1 MQRFNQ
7 GDAEQNLALSPVSS
21 HVNEVDDET
30 LMKAI
35 TVGQVWAM
43 EALYLRYNSML
54 YSLAYRMVADQP
66 VAEDVLQESFL
77 AVWRRADTYSPKLG
91 AVRSWLVS
99 IVHHR
104 AIDHLRRVRRRAA
117 FKGST
122 LDEVDRNG
130 NMASPDVW
138 EVVWRSV
145 QDAQVREAVKKLP
158 PRQRVVIELA
168 YFHGLTYAEIAR
180 TCQLPLGTVKA
191 RMRFGLMRLRLLL
204 DQKNA

>member
-1 MQRFNQ
+1 MQGFNQ
-7 GDAEQNLALSPVSS
+7 GDAEQNLALSPVSL

-43 EALYLRYNSML
+43 EALYFRYNTML

-77 AVWRRADTYSPKLG
+77 AVWRRASTYSPQLG

-104 AIDHLRRVRRRAA
+104 AIDHLRHVRRRAA

-122 LDEVDRNG
+122 LDEVDCNG
-130 NMASPDVW
+130 SMASPDVW

-145 QDAQVREAVKKLP
+145 QGAQVREAVKMLP

-168 YFHGLTYAEIAR
+168 YFHGLTYAEVAR

-191 RMRFGLMRLRLLL
+191 RMRFGLMRLRRLL

>member
-1 MQRFNQ
+1 LQA
-7 GDAEQNLALSPVSS
+7 DEIA
-21 HVNEVDDET
+21 DET
-30 LMKAI
+30 LIKAI
-35 TVGQVWAM
+35 TIGQVWAM

-66 VAEDVLQESFL
+66 VAEDVLQDSFL
-77 AVWRRADTYSPKLG
+77 AVWRRANTYSPRLG

-104 AIDHLRRVRRRAA
+104 AIDYLRRIRRRAA
-117 FKGST
+117 FKAST
-122 LDEVDRNG
+122 LDEVDCNG
-130 NMASPDVW
+130 SMASPDVW

-145 QDAQVREAVKKLP
+145 QGAQVREAVKKLP
-158 PRQRVVIELA
+158 PGQRLVIELA
-168 YFHGLTYAEIAR
+168 YFQGLTYAEVAS

-204 DQKNA
+204 DQKNI